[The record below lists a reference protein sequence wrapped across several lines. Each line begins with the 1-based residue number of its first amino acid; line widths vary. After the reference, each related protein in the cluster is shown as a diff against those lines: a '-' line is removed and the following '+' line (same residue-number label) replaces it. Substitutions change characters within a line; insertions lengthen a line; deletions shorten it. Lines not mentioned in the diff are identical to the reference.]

1 MKDKRMQMH
10 INYGDTEYNLYFTA
24 SSLKKMEQRG
34 FKFGKMDDTI
44 LTAGEELFSGL
55 FIAEHDNVPKKK
67 RLEIYHALAGEDANG
82 ENLNDFIGEMLNE
95 AIEEMNSHQGNV
107 SWTGIR

>member
-1 MKDKRMQMH
+1 MKNKRMQMN
-10 INYGDTEYNLYFTA
+10 IKYGETEYKLYFTA

-34 FKFGKMDDTI
+34 FKFGKMEDSI

-67 RLEIYHALAGEDANG
+67 RVEIYHALAKEDENGED
-82 ENLNDFIGEMLNE
+82 LNEFIGEMLNE

-107 SWTGIR
+107 SWTAQR